1 VTRTE
6 ELAEAANQG
15 KSVSLLAGLNV
26 STSPEALSALLGVP
40 NCEVRYLT
48 TKFHA
53 KIFIFDE
60 EALLGSSNLTMGG
73 LQNNREATVV
83 IDDIDEVD
91 ELKAIFSE
99 LWESAQTLTP
109 EKLKL
114 FTSKREMYKN
124 ATDNFNQLIEAAV
137 GKAEPPTLRIESRKK
152 TAKSKYLEALS
163 RDIEQYRAAFNEV
176 KSLLEENQLRRTDLE
191 DVGMAME
198 TNRFL
203 NWLRLTHIHGD
214 EPWQSASF
222 KSKEDRK
229 REILQFGK
237 EWVETP

>member
-1 VTRTE
+1 
-6 ELAEAANQG
+6 
-15 KSVSLLAGLNV
+15 
-26 STSPEALSALLGVP
+26 
-40 NCEVRYLT
+40 
-48 TKFHA
+48 
-53 KIFIFDE
+53 
-60 EALLGSSNLTMGG
+60 
-73 LQNNREATVV
+73 
-83 IDDIDEVD
+83 
-91 ELKAIFSE
+91 
-99 LWESAQTLTP
+99 
-109 EKLKL
+109 
-114 FTSKREMYKN
+114 
-124 ATDNFNQLIEAAV
+124 LIEAAV

-237 EWVETP
+237 EWVENATEQSSKGLCRGLQPRKECVWYS